1 MSRVFGRALALALA
15 ACAMVSVPVSAQ
27 APRIGKPRPA
37 PPGPAPVMP
46 LPPAQFDPN
55 LVVGGQDI
63 KARLM
68 ETRLGVYVMVNGR
81 GPYRFVVDSGADTS
95 VVGAGLAEKLQLPLS
110 TPVVLNGMTARN
122 EVDRVKVD
130 QLTLGTTTTTDLHLP
145 ALREADVGG
154 DGLIGIDA
162 LHQQRLMMDFETRV
176 VKIEDARLPPP
187 KRVAGEIVITAKR
200 RKGQLILAHVRAGGF
215 PLDAVI
221 DTGSQL
227 TIGNMALQAKLFRA
241 HPERF
246 KKTIAVG
253 VTGVPVELGIAYVDE
268 LQLGPVILYD
278 VPIAFADLPPFDV
291 FGLSKDPALLL
302 GTDILENFRRV
313 SLDFSARKV
322 RFQLRRCKPDTFQT
336 TASVNERPASLMPYK
351 STEACLR

>member
-1 MSRVFGRALALALA
+1 MPRVFGLTFALAL
-15 ACAMVSVPVSAQ
+15 CAMAGAGASAQ
-27 APRIGKPRPA
+27 APRIGKPRPP

-46 LPPAQFDPN
+46 LPPAQFDSN
-55 LVVGGQDI
+55 LVIDGQDI
-63 KARLM
+63 KARLL
-68 ETRLGVYVMVNGR
+68 ETRLGVHVMVNGR

-95 VVGAGLAEKLQLPLS
+95 VVGIGLAEKLQLPLS

-145 ALREADVGG
+145 ALRESDVGG

-176 VKIEDARLPPP
+176 VRVEDARLPPQ
-187 KRVAGEIVITAKR
+187 KRVFGEIVIIGHR
-200 RKGQLILAHVRAGGF
+200 RRGQLILTRVRAGGV

-221 DTGSQL
+221 DTGSQV
-227 TIGNMALQAKLFRA
+227 TIGNMALRDKLFRK

-246 KKTIAVG
+246 NKTIVVG
-253 VTGVPVELGIAYVDE
+253 VTGVPVELGIATVHE
-268 LQLGPVILYD
+268 LQLGPVILHD
-278 VPIAFADLPPFDV
+278 VPIAFADVPPFHV
-291 FGLSKDPALLL
+291 FGLSNEPALLL

-313 SLDFSARKV
+313 SLDFRSRKV
-322 RFQLRRCKPDTFQT
+322 RFQLRRCTTETFT

-351 STEACLR
+351 STEACSR